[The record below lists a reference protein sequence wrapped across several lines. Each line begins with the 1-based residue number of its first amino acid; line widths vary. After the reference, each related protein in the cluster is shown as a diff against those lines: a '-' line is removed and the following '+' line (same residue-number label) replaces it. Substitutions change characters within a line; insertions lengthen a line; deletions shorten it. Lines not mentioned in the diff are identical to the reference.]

1 MNFYD
6 LKLKFKEFLIDQGIS
21 STKISQEK
29 DLDNI
34 NLFTF
39 GSEFKKFIDEEYE
52 INLENEYAELAEL
65 FDTEM
70 QDGKFVLDENQEN
83 DKEANFM
90 VDMVNGLLEDEEFVE
105 NIDEYAANDNQ
116 ENSMLDML
124 SDLFRDKGIT
134 QENSSTQEAEEL
146 ANSTNGASN
155 NTGAQNTN
163 NSTAPTSNAPTS
175 TAPTNNSNRTPNNIF
190 TPPAETTKN
199 YSDMSKKELEEAKGS
214 QQSKVSEE
222 SQNLDNT
229 ITQNQ
234 DDIAKAKE
242 EYDTAMEE
250 DNVDPALLESRN
262 QNLEAI
268 TQTDNTINELTSTI
282 SDLDSQISSVDSQ
295 ISSVDSSIS
304 ALNSALS
311 SLSAPADDEEAQKA
325 VAAKRAEISAQIADL
340 NAQKND
346 LTAQKTDLE
355 SQKTESETSLTENT
369 TLLQQLETEKSNIEN
384 QILQTCNEN
393 TKAALENY
401 NQVRNEAQTALQS
414 AKDNL
419 NSAQKE
425 LSEIDTHLD
434 KAKSKELE
442 DKYSQKNK
450 ADAFAENEGYELVK
464 GEGDT
469 NMSYSV
475 IKPKNLDPNKEVPVI
490 VYLHGG
496 GGSERSLYNQV
507 MDDYNLPEGFNGYI
521 ICPSSN
527 KSSWVDKA
535 PQKDQNGNITKGVAD
550 DLARDVDEILNTFSQ
565 THKIDANNI
574 VVVGHS
580 MGGTGALH
588 LADHELF
595 QDNEGFKFSKAA
607 ALTGYREEQTDYEI
621 PIAIYADST
630 SEYALE
636 NHNLNQNSDD
646 KYVDWVGRAHTQV
659 DNLAFTEDLDND
671 GKADLLEWLFDD

>member
-39 GSEFKKFIDEEYE
+39 GNEFQKFIDEEYE
-52 INLENEYAELAEL
+52 INLENEYTELAEL

-124 SDLFRDKGIT
+124 SDLFKEKGIT
-134 QENSSTQEAEEL
+134 QDNSSTQEAEEL
-146 ANSTNGASN
+146 ADSANASMN
-155 NTGAQNTN
+155 NNGAQNTN
-163 NSTAPTSNAPTS
+163 NSTAPTSNTPTS
-175 TAPTNNSNRTPNNIF
+175 AAPTNNSSRTPNNIF
-190 TPPAETTKN
+190 TPPTETTKD
-199 YSDMSKKELEEAKGS
+199 YSEMTRKELEEAKSS
-214 QQSKVSEE
+214 QQSKINEE

-229 ITQNQ
+229 ISQNQ

-242 EYDTAMEE
+242 EYDAAMDE
-250 DNVDPALLESRN
+250 DNIDPALLESRN

-282 SDLDSQISSVDSQ
+282 SDLDTQISSVDSE

-325 VAAKRAEISAQIADL
+325 VATKKAEISAQIAEL

-355 SQKTESETSLTENT
+355 SQKTENETSLTENT
-369 TLLQQLETEKSNIEN
+369 RLLQQLETEKSNIEN

-401 NQVRNEAQTALQS
+401 NQVRNDAQTALQS
-414 AKDNL
+414 AKDTL
-419 NSAQKE
+419 NSVQKE
-425 LSEIDTHLD
+425 LSEIDTHLN

-442 DKYSQKNK
+442 DKYSQKDK
-450 ADAFAENEGYELVK
+450 ANTFDINEGFEAIK

-475 IKPKNLDPNKEVPVI
+475 IKPKNLDPNEEVPVI
-490 VYLHGG
+490 VYLHGAG
-496 GGSERSLYNQV
+496 GNEHSLYTQI

-521 ICPSSN
+521 ICPTAQGYWDNERSAEN
-527 KSSWVDKA
+527 I
-535 PQKDQNGNITKGVAD
+535 DQ
-550 DLARDVDEILNTFSQ
+550 ILTTFGE
-565 THKIDANNI
+565 THNIDANNI
-574 VVVGHS
+574 TIVGHS
-580 MGGTGALH
+580 MGGTGALYM
-588 LADHELF
+588 ADSEVF
-595 QDNEGFKFSKAA
+595 KDDEGYKFSKAA
-607 ALTGYREEQTDYEI
+607 AITGYSKNQNDYDI
-621 PIAIYADST
+621 PVALYADST
-630 SEYALE
+630 SEYALKD
-636 NHNLNQNSDD
+636 HNLNADSDD
-646 KYVDWVGRAHTQV
+646 MYVDWVGEAHTNM
-659 DNLAFTEDLDND
+659 DNRAFTEDADND
-671 GKADLLEWLFDD
+671 GKADLLEWLFDED